1 MKNIFFNTY
10 SAGHMQCKIGLEV
23 LNIIKKEK
31 LNENAEKV
39 GNFLLA

>member
-1 MKNIFFNTY
+1 
-10 SAGHMQCKIGLEV
+10 MQCKIGLEV